1 MKRKYE
7 KNYRVTAYV
16 LFFILGFLTA
26 YIIMSYEVSPE
37 SNNATE
43 ALTPITVPDV
53 FYASSNIV
61 AVSSYDNSGVL
72 GTVDIEILP
81 GKGRVLMNT
90 NPFLEPDT
98 QQSAE
103 TAASVAE
110 SFTGKNLSDRDV
122 ILSFNITGEVL
133 GGPSAG
139 AAMTTAMIAAIEGK
153 SVNRNV
159 AVTGTIEP
167 DGSIGQI
174 GGVLEKAQA
183 AAETGVGLFL
193 VPESQ
198 GTLTYYEKKTEQR
211 QIGRFVYQRVYY
223 TPKTIDLNNYT
234 MTQWG
239 MATKE
244 VSDIGDL
251 VEYMLD

>member
-1 MKRKYE
+1 M
-7 KNYRVTAYV
+7 TAY
-16 LFFILGFLTA
+16 LIN
-26 YIIMSYEVSPE
+26 YEVSPE
-37 SNNATE
+37 SNSTE
-43 ALTPITVPDV
+43 TLTPITVPDV

-72 GTVDIEILP
+72 GTVDIEIRP

-110 SFTGKNLSDRDV
+110 SFTKRNLSDRDI
-122 ILSFNITGEVL
+122 ILSFNITGQVL

-153 SVNRNV
+153 NVDKKV
-159 AVTGTIEP
+159 AVTGTIEQ

-183 AAETGVGLFL
+183 AADTGVGIFL
-193 VPESQ
+193 VPEGQ
-198 GTLTYYEKKTEQR
+198 GTVTYYEKKTEQR

-234 MTQWG
+234 MTQWS

-244 VSDIGDL
+244 VSAINEVVG
-251 VEYMLD
+251 YMIE